1 MSDKIDTLLG
11 WHFCTEDKR
20 LGYDD
25 GREIIEGETLR
36 VEGKPVLCKH
46 GLHASERIIDALKYA
61 PGPILCRVE
70 LSDGIV
76 HGDDKAVAHSRETLW
91 MFNATNALRDF
102 AATVAE
108 QTLMAERA
116 AGREPDPRS
125 WAAVQFVRDLL
136 AGKIK
141 EEDQDA
147 AWAAWSAAWSAA
159 RAAAESAVLQ
169 AESAA
174 KSAAW
179 SAARS
184 AESAAARSAESA
196 AAAAKS
202 AAWSATESAAW
213 SATES
218 AQSAAWTAARAAA
231 ESAVLQAE
239 STQNDLLLQII
250 EKWRNK

>member
-1 MSDKIDTLLG
+1 MNKLLG

-76 HGDDKAVAHSRETLW
+76 HGDAKAVARSRETLW

-102 AATVAE
+102 TTTVAE
-108 QTLMAERA
+108 QALMAERA

-136 AGKIK
+136 NGKIK
-141 EEDQDA
+141 EEDRKA
-147 AWAAWSAAWSAA
+147 ARSEAWAADAA
-159 RAAAESAVLQ
+159 R
-169 AESAA
+169 
-174 KSAAW
+174 
-179 SAARS
+179 
-184 AESAAARSAESA
+184 SAAARSEAYWAE
-196 AAAAKS
+196 
-202 AAWSATESAAW
+202 
-213 SATES
+213 
-218 AQSAAWTAARAAA
+218 
-231 ESAVLQAE
+231 
-239 STQNDLLLQII
+239 QNVRLLQII